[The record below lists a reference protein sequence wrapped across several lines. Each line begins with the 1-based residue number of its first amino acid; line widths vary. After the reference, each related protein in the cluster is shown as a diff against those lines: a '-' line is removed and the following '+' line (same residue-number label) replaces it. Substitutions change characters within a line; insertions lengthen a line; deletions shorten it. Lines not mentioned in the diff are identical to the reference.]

1 MGPMTCGPAIRLK
14 EIEMLKVEH
23 ASVYFAASDGRRVH
37 ALDRVSLDIP
47 DKGFVVA
54 LGASGCGKSTL
65 LNAIGGFLPL
75 SDGTITLDGRP
86 VTRPGADR
94 GVVFQ
99 KDTLLPW
106 KNVLDNVALGLKF
119 AGIGRAERRERA
131 EALLHLVGLAD
142 FASAFPY
149 ELSGGMRQRVG
160 IARALAPDPD
170 ILLMDEPFGALDS
183 LTREQMQELL
193 VSIWHR
199 TGKSI
204 FFITH
209 SIEEALFLGTQVIV
223 MSPRPGRIVARFDL
237 DFVKT
242 FAKDRNAGAVKSS
255 LEFAA
260 LREEIRGILHTSE
273 DLRSAA

>member
-1 MGPMTCGPAIRLK
+1 MDAPQ
-14 EIEMLKVEH
+14 MLKVER
-23 ASVYFAASDGRRVH
+23 ASVYFAARDGRTVH

-47 DKGFVVA
+47 DQGFVVA

-65 LNAIGGFLPL
+65 LNAIAGFLPL
-75 SDGTITLDGRP
+75 SEGSITLDGRP
-86 VTRPGADR
+86 IAAPGADR

-106 KNVLDNVALGLKF
+106 KSVLDNVALGLKF
-119 AGIGRAERRERA
+119 AGVGKSERRERSH
-131 EALLHLVGLAD
+131 ELLQLVGLAD
-142 FASAFPY
+142 FSNAFAY

-160 IARALAPDPD
+160 IARALATDPD

-193 VSIWHR
+193 VSIWDR
-199 TGKSI
+199 TGKRI

-223 MSPRPGRIVARFDL
+223 MSPRPGRVVARFDL
-237 DFVKT
+237 DFVKR
-242 FAKDRNAGAVKSS
+242 FAESRDAREIKASR
-255 LEFAA
+255 EFAN
-260 LREEIRGILHTSE
+260 LREKIRAIVHSSE
-273 DLRSAA
+273 DFRSAAE

>member
-1 MGPMTCGPAIRLK
+1 
-14 EIEMLKVEH
+14 MLKIDR
-23 ASVYFAASDGRRVH
+23 ASVYFKARDGRTVH

-47 DKGFVVA
+47 ERGFVVA

-65 LNAIGGFLPL
+65 LNAIAGFLPL
-75 SDGTITLDGRP
+75 SEGTITLNDKPIAG
-86 VTRPGADR
+86 PGPDR

-106 KNVLDNVALGLKF
+106 KSVLDNVALGLKF
-119 AGIGRAERRERA
+119 AGVAKAERRERSQ
-131 EALLHLVGLAD
+131 ELLKLVGLAD
-142 FASAFPY
+142 FARALPY

-160 IARALAPDPD
+160 IARALAAEPE

-199 TGKSI
+199 TGKRI

-209 SIEEALFLGTQVIV
+209 SIEEALFLGTELIV
-223 MSPRPGRIVARFDL
+223 MSPRPGRVVARFSL
-237 DFVKT
+237 DFVRQ
-242 FAKDRNAGAVKSS
+242 FATSGDAGAIKASS
-255 LEFAA
+255 EFAE
-260 LREEIRGILHTSE
+260 LREEIRAIIHNA
-273 DLRSAA
+273 DDFRSAAE

>member
-1 MGPMTCGPAIRLK
+1 
-14 EIEMLKVEH
+14 MLKVDH
-23 ASVYFAASDGRRVH
+23 ASVYFRTRDGRAVH
-37 ALDRVSLDIP
+37 ALDRVSLDIA
-47 DKGFVVA
+47 DNSFVVA

-65 LNAIGGFLPL
+65 LNAIAGFLPL
-75 SDGTITLDGRP
+75 SSGTITLDGRA

-106 KNVLDNVALGLKF
+106 KSVVDNVALGLQF
-119 AGIGRAERRERA
+119 AGAPKAARRARAEE
-131 EALLHLVGLAD
+131 LLSLVGLQD
-142 FASAFPY
+142 FANSFPY

-160 IARALAPDPD
+160 IARALAADPE

-193 VSIWHR
+193 VSIWTA
-199 TGKSI
+199 TGKRI

-237 DFVKT
+237 DFVRE
-242 FAKDRNAGAVKSS
+242 FARTGDARAVKTAP
-255 LEFAA
+255 EFES
-260 LREEIRGILHTSE
+260 LREEIRTILHGA
-273 DLRSAA
+273 DHIRSAAE

>member
-1 MGPMTCGPAIRLK
+1 
-14 EIEMLKVEH
+14 MLKVER
-23 ASVYFAASDGRRVH
+23 ASVYFKARDGRTVH

-47 DKGFVVA
+47 DRGFVVA

-65 LNAIGGFLPL
+65 LNAIAGFLPL
-75 SDGTITLDGRP
+75 SEGRITLNDRP
-86 VTRPGADR
+86 IDRPGADR

-106 KNVLDNVALGLKF
+106 KSVLDNVAIGLKF
-119 AGIGRAERRERA
+119 AGVSKSERREKA
-131 EALLHLVGLAD
+131 QELLRLVGLTEFGNAL
-142 FASAFPY
+142 PY

-160 IARALAPDPD
+160 IARALATEPE

-199 TGKSI
+199 TGKRI

-209 SIEEALFLGTQVIV
+209 SIEEALFLGTELIV
-223 MSPRPGRIVARFDL
+223 MSPRPGRVVARFSLGFVNHFAANGDARA
-237 DFVKT
+237 VKT
-242 FAKDRNAGAVKSS
+242 SP
-255 LEFAA
+255 EFAE
-260 LREEIRGILHTSE
+260 LREEIRALIHST
-273 DLRSAA
+273 DDVRSAAE

>member
-1 MGPMTCGPAIRLK
+1 
-14 EIEMLKVEH
+14 MLKVDR
-23 ASVYFAASDGRRVH
+23 ASVYFAARDGRTVH

-47 DKGFVVA
+47 EQSFVVA

-65 LNAIGGFLPL
+65 LNAIAGFLPL
-75 SDGTITLDGRP
+75 SEGSITLDGRP
-86 VTRPGADR
+86 IVAPGADR

-106 KNVLDNVALGLKF
+106 KSVLDNVALGLKF
-119 AGIGRAERRERA
+119 AGVGKSERRDRSQE
-131 EALLHLVGLAD
+131 LLQLVGLSD
-142 FASAFPY
+142 FSNALPY

-160 IARALAPDPD
+160 IARALATDPD

-193 VSIWHR
+193 VSIWDR
-199 TGKSI
+199 TRKRI

-209 SIEEALFLGTQVIV
+209 SIEEALFLGTQVVV

-237 DFVKT
+237 DFVKR
-242 FAKDRNAGAVKSS
+242 FAKNKDAREIKASP
-255 LEFAA
+255 EFAN
-260 LREEIRGILHTSE
+260 
-273 DLRSAA
+273 RSPSPNAS